1 MKKIS
6 LLALGLL
13 LLSNSFARAET
24 LPLPL
29 FLDPLGLFQNSA
41 AGLLGDRTADGA
53 RYPYADK
60 TRGGGKFLQAKSS
73 YRGGGTNTKL
83 LRD

>member
-1 MKKIS
+1 MKKIP

-13 LLSNSFARAET
+13 LLSNGFARAEPLS
-24 LPLPL
+24 LPP

-53 RYPYADK
+53 GYPYADK
-60 TRGGGKFLQAKSS
+60 TRGGGKFLHSKST
-73 YRGGGTNTKL
+73 YRGGGRITKL
-83 LRD
+83 IRD